1 MTEEK
6 NRCVVT
12 GLGMICAIGNSVE
25 ESWKNVLASVSG
37 IKHTTTVDTENCY
50 ATLAA
55 EVNCDTLDDIDA
67 PEEKDRASK
76 LCLKAA

>member
-37 IKHTTTVDTENCY
+37 IKHTKTVDTENC
-50 ATLAA
+50 
-55 EVNCDTLDDIDA
+55 
-67 PEEKDRASK
+67 
-76 LCLKAA
+76 